1 MAFRVDIVGSQ
12 FEKSQAR
19 AMTTPPI
26 ERRAF
31 QRFAHQLPIVIT
43 TVEGGTQLQGVTRDI
58 SRTGVFFYTDAPP
71 PVQSALGFRMIMPA
85 EIMLDQDRRVVGK
98 GTVLRVE
105 ATDSSRRVGVAM
117 RVDSDILR

>member
-1 MAFRVDIVGSQ
+1 MPTQ
-12 FEKSQAR
+12 
-19 AMTTPPI
+19 PI

-31 QRFAHQLPIVIT
+31 QRFNHQLPIVIT

-71 PVQSALGFRMIMPA
+71 PVESTLGFRMIMPE

-117 RVDSDILR
+117 RVESDIFR

>member
-1 MAFRVDIVGSQ
+1 VAFRLDIVGSQ
-12 FEKSQAR
+12 CEQAR
-19 AMTTPPI
+19 AATMTIPPI

-43 TVEGGTQLQGVTRDI
+43 TVAGGTQLQGVTRDT

-71 PVQSALGFRMIMPA
+71 PVESALEFKMIMPA
-85 EIMLDQDRRVVGK
+85 EITLDRDRRVVGK

-105 ATDSSRRVGVAM
+105 ATDSNRRVGVAM
-117 RVDSDILR
+117 RVDSDIFR